1 MSLKTINILLIED
14 SPTDADLIR
23 RSLQEVAEVATFH
36 VEHVDSLAAGI
47 ERLSSG
53 DFDIVLSDLSLPD
66 AEGLT
71 SFQAITARAPRVPVV
86 VLTGLDDATVAVEAV
101 KAGAQDYLVKGDINR
116 RVLARAICYAIE
128 RKKAE
133 QAITELTRQ
142 LKSANAQL
150 ERLAS
155 VDPLTELLNRR
166 GFENALAVEANR
178 MARGASPAA
187 AILLDCDD
195 FKDINESFGHA
206 VGDLVLK
213 EIGRCLRASVRP
225 SDHVSRIG
233 GDEFLVLL
241 PDTRLAE
248 ATQIAHRIRM
258 AIASTTLTLPTGN
271 VTLTASL
278 GISMLP
284 ADVSSI
290 EEILV
295 ATRSAMKQSKH
306 LGKNRVSSEAGTTGQ
321 LVSDQS
327 GKSSVPAML
336 ISGTH
341 FRAYL
346 QPIVDL
352 EKNLAIGCEMLTR
365 STIPALESPDDFFRA
380 STEQKILTAVDLACL
395 KTCLRAVDGWSKATR
410 VHVNLFPST
419 IIDTPVD
426 RLLSLF
432 QSDGQKHKYCI
443 EISEQQFIGD
453 PSNLRERILVL
464 KNEGILIGIDDV
476 GFGRSSLES
485 LIVLEPDVVKI
496 APKYVIGV
504 TAAPFR
510 QKLLTRLARLVQALG
525 AEIVAEGIETA
536 EALAIVRNLGIPY
549 GQGFLWGRPAPA
561 AENIALCKEVLS
573 T

>member
-1 MSLKTINILLIED
+1 
-14 SPTDADLIR
+14 
-23 RSLQEVAEVATFH
+23 
-36 VEHVDSLAAGI
+36 
-47 ERLSSG
+47 
-53 DFDIVLSDLSLPD
+53 
-66 AEGLT
+66 
-71 SFQAITARAPRVPVV
+71 
-86 VLTGLDDATVAVEAV
+86 
-101 KAGAQDYLVKGDINR
+101 
-116 RVLARAICYAIE
+116 
-128 RKKAE
+128 
-133 QAITELTRQ
+133 
-142 LKSANAQL
+142 
-150 ERLAS
+150 
-155 VDPLTELLNRR
+155 
-166 GFENALAVEANR
+166 
-178 MARGASPAA
+178 
-187 AILLDCDD
+187 
-195 FKDINESFGHA
+195 
-206 VGDLVLK
+206 
-213 EIGRCLRASVRP
+213 
-225 SDHVSRIG
+225 
-233 GDEFLVLL
+233 
-241 PDTRLAE
+241 
-248 ATQIAHRIRM
+248 
-258 AIASTTLTLPTGN
+258 LTLPTGN

-278 GISMLP
+278 GVSMLP
-284 ADVSSI
+284 ADISSI

-295 ATRSAMKQSKH
+295 STRSAIKQSKH

-327 GKSSVPAML
+327 GKSSIPEML
-336 ISGTH
+336 VSGTH

-352 EKNLAIGCEMLTR
+352 EKNRTIGCEMLTR

-380 STEQKILTAVDLACL
+380 STEHRLLTAVDLACL
-395 KTCLRAVDGWSKATR
+395 KACLRAVEGWSRSTR

-432 QSDGQKHKYCI
+432 RSDGQKHKYCI

-453 PSNLRERILVL
+453 PSNLRERILAL
-464 KNEGILIGIDDV
+464 KNEGVLVGIDDV

-504 TAAPFR
+504 AAAPFR

-536 EALAIVRNLGIPY
+536 EELAIVRNLGIPY

-561 AENIALCKEVLS
+561 AENLVLCKEILS